1 MCQGGNLQA
10 FTHIPACAIEKSHYH
25 RRCRITPRYNCTLLS
40 TCESHVDT
48 TFDPARILLE
58 DEHLICVNKQAGEL
72 VVADRW
78 GKETN
83 ILLHRVGAYLRA
95 QGHQADARG
104 RDLFPVHRL
113 DRDTS
118 GVVVFAKHAAAHRA
132 LSRLFEGREVHKL
145 YWLFTSGCPP
155 WTGLT
160 VDVPLSRRE
169 GKRGRGRSFVD
180 HAQGKPAQTEF
191 RVLRCFGDVGWLQ
204 AVPHTGRLHQIRLHA
219 REAGFPLLY
228 DPHYG
233 IKDWQSAHFGSLG
246 VERVPLHAR
255 ELAFVHP
262 LTGDSVEV
270 IAPLD
275 AALTALLARLGLAT
289 IDTIR

>member
-1 MCQGGNLQA
+1 M
-10 FTHIPACAIEKSHYH
+10 
-25 RRCRITPRYNCTLLS
+25 S
-40 TCESHVDT
+40 TCESQLNT
-48 TFDPARILLE
+48 AFDSARILLE

-83 ILLHRVGAYLRA
+83 ILLHRVGAYLRT
-95 QGHQADARG
+95 QGHQADALG
-104 RDLFPVHRL
+104 RDLFPIHRL

-118 GVVVFAKHAAAHRA
+118 GVVVFAKHAQAHRA
-132 LSRLFEGREVHKL
+132 LSRLFEGREVRKL

-155 WTGLT
+155 WTELT
-160 VDVPLSRRE
+160 VDVPLSRME
-169 GKRGRGRSFVD
+169 GKRGRGRGFVD
-180 HAQGKPAQTEF
+180 RVKGKPAQTYF
-191 RVLRCFGDVGWLQ
+191 RVVRCFADVGWLQ
-204 AVPHTGRLHQIRLHA
+204 AQPHTGRLHQIRLHA

-233 IKDWQSAHFGSLG
+233 IKDWQSARYGALG
-246 VERVPLHAR
+246 VQRVPLHAR

-262 LTGDSVEV
+262 LTGAPVEV

-275 AALTALLARLGLAT
+275 AALTALRTRLGW
-289 IDTIR
+289 DTQIS